1 MSVEQDE
8 IFLRQ
13 AIALANQARQASER
27 PFGAVLVL
35 NNNVVAKAQ
44 DQCWALND
52 PTAHAELR
60 LISSYCQNSGHFDL
74 KGATIYSCAEPC
86 VMCSGAIKW
95 SGISRVVYSVPQEML
110 QILSGG
116 RRKPTCDEL
125 VNTGGRHIEVCGS
138 LLVDEGL
145 ACYKDFDFSLHRQEI
160 LRNRE

>member
-13 AIALANQARQASER
+13 AIALADQARQVGER

-35 NNNVVAKAQ
+35 NNDVVAETQ

-60 LISSYCQNSGHFDL
+60 LISAYCQKSGHFDL
-74 KGATIYSCAEPC
+74 KGATIYTCAEPC

-95 SGISRVVYSVPQEML
+95 AGISRVVFSVSQAML
-110 QILSGG
+110 QTFSGG
-116 RRKPTCDEL
+116 LRKPTCDEL
-125 VNTGGRHIEVCGS
+125 VNTGGRHIDVIG
-138 LLVDEGL
+138 LLLLDEGL
-145 ACYKDFDFSLHRQEI
+145 ACYKDFDFSIHRQK
-160 LRNRE
+160 LLSKQQ